1 MDDTGPDQAW
11 SRKAL
16 GAVIAWVLL
25 ALLLPAS
32 AANAEKRIALV
43 IGNSDYRNTATLP
56 NPVNDSVDIATAL
69 KNVGFTVL
77 LERNLDKHSME
88 EAVARFARLA
98 QDADVALFFY
108 AGHGMQY
115 RGSNYLVPVDARLE
129 DEFKLTFELTRL
141 DDVLFGLERA
151 RGVKILI
158 LDACRDNPL
167 ANRLIQTA
175 SSRDVV
181 PIHGLARIEANR
193 GMVIAYSTQANQV
206 ATDGTGHNSP
216 FSAALIK
223 EIDEPGVEIGAMFR
237 RVAAD
242 VNGMTGG
249 RQLPELSVSLVGDF
263 YLNTH
268 DTDLQAWT
276 KIRDSTDR
284 RPFENFIN
292 QYPNSALVP
301 DARQHVAALDRTD
314 KAQLEEAQSL
324 QAERQRVEQDRL
336 AKEHAERDRLD
347 KERLAQQ
354 QAERDRLD
362 QERMATEQAE
372 RERAASEQA
381 ERDKTAAATQAK
393 TDAATTVDN
402 DNAPPAKTAMLTP
415 PTEPSPS
422 KPADVLSGGDLVVAI
437 KQELKRVGCYSG
449 SVDNNWT
456 SAETKLSVGKFAK
469 YANLSVAP
477 DDPAID
483 LLDALRGKSGRVC
496 PLVCGAREVEQNGR
510 CVVKSCQRGFFLNRD
525 GDCEIKEREKTASR
539 SPAESALARSV
550 TPSAP
555 VVQPNGN
562 ILMNPGVLSREPP
575 LDTMN
580 RNQVVL
586 VDDGSCPRGQ
596 IKRVVAGIRGVAGSR
611 RRDCIAR

>member
-1 MDDTGPDQAW
+1 MDATGPDQAW

-16 GAVIAWVLL
+16 RAVIAWALL

-43 IGNSDYRNTATLP
+43 IGNSTYRNTATLP
-56 NPVNDSVDIATAL
+56 NPVNDSEDIAIAL

-98 QDADVALFFY
+98 QDADAALFFY

-175 SSRDVV
+175 SSRDIV

-206 ATDGTGHNSP
+206 ATDGTGRNSP

-249 RQLPELSVSLVGDF
+249 QQLPELSVSLVGDF

-276 KIRDSTDR
+276 KIRDSADR
-284 RPFENFIN
+284 RPFENFLN
-292 QYPNSALVP
+292 QYPNSALLP
-301 DARQHVAALDRTD
+301 DARQHLAALERTD
-314 KAQLEEAQSL
+314 KAQLEEAQRL
-324 QAERQRVEQDRL
+324 QAERQRVQQERL
-336 AKEHAERDRLD
+336 AKE
-347 KERLAQQ
+347 
-354 QAERDRLD
+354 QAERDRLE
-362 QERMATEQAE
+362 QERVAKEQAE
-372 RERAASEQA
+372 RERIARELA
-381 ERDKTAAATQAK
+381 ESNKATAAAQPNAE
-393 TDAATTVDN
+393 AATTGDN

-415 PTEPSPS
+415 PTEPLPS
-422 KPADVLSGGDLVVAI
+422 MPADVLSGGDLVVAI
-437 KQELKRVGCYSG
+437 KRELKRLGCYSG
-449 SVDNNWT
+449 RVDDNWT
-456 SAETKLSVGKFAK
+456 SAETKSSVGKFAK
-469 YANLSVAP
+469 YASLPAAP
-477 DDPAID
+477 DDPSIE

-496 PLVCGAREVEQNGR
+496 PLECGALEVERNGH
-510 CVVKSCQRGFFLNRD
+510 CVVNRCGRGFVLSSD
-525 GDCEIKEREKTASR
+525 GVCSR
-539 SPAESALARSV
+539 PKSDTNTALAVPDKQPKLIGTEPQISNPTQSCSVIYSRCILGITARGTLERYRSV
-550 TPSAP
+550 CINARNSCLRT
-555 VVQPNGN
+555 
-562 ILMNPGVLSREPP
+562 GVW
-575 LDTMN
+575 DTQSSGPHG
-580 RNQVVL
+580 RL
-586 VDDGSCPRGQ
+586 VTGL
-596 IKRVVAGIRGVAGSR
+596 AR
-611 RRDCIAR
+611 R

>member
-1 MDDTGPDQAW
+1 MDQTGPDQAR

-16 GAVIAWVLL
+16 RAVIAWVLL

-56 NPVNDSVDIATAL
+56 NPVNDSEDIATAL

-175 SSRDVV
+175 SSRDFV

-206 ATDGTGHNSP
+206 ATDGSGRNSP

-242 VNGMTGG
+242 VNGMTSGQ
-249 RQLPELSVSLVGDF
+249 QLPELSVSLVGDF

-276 KIRDSTDR
+276 KIRDSADR
-284 RPFENFIN
+284 RPFENFMK
-292 QYPNSALVP
+292 QYPNSALMP
-301 DARQHVAALDRTD
+301 DARQHLAALDRTD
-314 KAQLEEAQSL
+314 KAQLEEAQRL
-324 QAERQRVEQDRL
+324 QAERQRVQQERV
-336 AKEHAERDRLD
+336 AKEQAERDRLD
-347 KERLAQQ
+347 KERLAQEQAERDRQDKERLVQQ
-354 QAERDRLD
+354 QAERDRLE
-362 QERMATEQAE
+362 QERVAKAQAESNQPAQEQAE
-372 RERAASEQA
+372 QVKAGAIPA
-381 ERDKTAAATQAK
+381 VDAAATA
-393 TDAATTVDN
+393 
-402 DNAPPAKTAMLTP
+402 PAKPAAQTAMLTP
-415 PTEPSPS
+415 PTEPAIP
-422 KPADVLSGGDLVVAI
+422 KPNKPKGVSQFDGSWTIAWTGVTNCRINGGTYVIRIQDGVISGRHPHSGKVASSGAAQWNGISQFGSSVSSTGVLG
-437 KQELKRVGCYSG
+437 EHSG
-449 SVDNNWT
+449 SGRFQNVMGCQGT
-456 SAETKLSVGKFAK
+456 F
-469 YANLSVAP
+469 VA
-477 DDPAID
+477 
-483 LLDALRGKSGRVC
+483 RK
-496 PLVCGAREVEQNGR
+496 N
-510 CVVKSCQRGFFLNRD
+510 
-525 GDCEIKEREKTASR
+525 
-539 SPAESALARSV
+539 
-550 TPSAP
+550 
-555 VVQPNGN
+555 
-562 ILMNPGVLSREPP
+562 
-575 LDTMN
+575 
-580 RNQVVL
+580 
-586 VDDGSCPRGQ
+586 
-596 IKRVVAGIRGVAGSR
+596 
-611 RRDCIAR
+611 